1 MDFKIISKQ
10 LTTFLYRNFMYLYF
24 LINNLTPFF
33 HRDKDS
39 YSDFNEDVLISE
51 ILGSKNLSYIDI
63 GAGHPI
69 IGNNTYYFY
78 KKGCIGITVEPIKFH
93 YLLHKLFRKNDIQ
106 VNKLVSNNHAKT
118 KFYEFSPTQYSTIS
132 ESQYLQLYSAG
143 MRERKSYYL
152 ESIPVNEILQRFT
165 NSNYFMSIDVEGFDS
180 EIIKSINWDLIFKPA
195 IIIFEVIKN
204 NEDRLLVDSILKNNG
219 YELVK
224 RTKNNNIYG
233 IKTR

>member
-1 MDFKIISKQ
+1 
-10 LTTFLYRNFMYLYF
+10 
-24 LINNLTPFF
+24 
-33 HRDKDS
+33 
-39 YSDFNEDVLISE
+39 
-51 ILGSKNLSYIDI
+51 
-63 GAGHPI
+63 
-69 IGNNTYYFY
+69 
-78 KKGCIGITVEPIKFH
+78 
-93 YLLHKLFRKNDIQ
+93 
-106 VNKLVSNNHAKT
+106 
-118 KFYEFSPTQYSTIS
+118 
-132 ESQYLQLYSAG
+132 